1 MSRVVGRAWGA
12 FLLWAVLLGAS
23 AALLG
28 GVFDSGA
35 IAVGLLGTAA
45 AATALLA
52 LIALV
57 YGRTGE
63 ESGDVGARSLPDL
76 SHSSALVGIGFAL
89 LLLGLELGLWLVL
102 VASGL
107 VALGVGG
114 VLREA
119 RASRRTARLVAAATR
134 SGAEEER

>member
-28 GVFDSGA
+28 GVFDSRA

-45 AATALLA
+45 GATALLA
-52 LIALV
+52 LVAVV
-57 YGRTGE
+57 YGRTDE
-63 ESGDVGARSLPDL
+63 KSGDGEARSLPDL

-102 VASGL
+102 IGSGL
-107 VALGVGG
+107 LALGVGG

-119 RASRRTARLVAAATR
+119 RASRRTARDVAAATR
-134 SGAEEER
+134 SDVEEKR